1 MVWLARVER
10 TGASLTA
17 ATVRRKLLEVVAVPS
32 LTLRVMTAVP
42 FCWAAGVTVTVRL
55 APLPPNAILAA
66 GTSAGLEE
74 LPVTVR
80 LPAAVSAS
88 PTVKAKVPVDVFSLI
103 VWLMTEETI
112 GALFPDTT
120 TISGHGRL
128 SRPELL

>member
-1 MVWLARVER
+1 
-10 TGASLTA
+10 
-17 ATVRRKLLEVVAVPS
+17 
-32 LTLRVMTAVP
+32 MTAVP

-55 APLPPNAILAA
+55 APLPPNAMLAA

-88 PTVKAKVPVDVFSLI
+88 PTVKAKAPVDVFSLM
-103 VWLMTEETI
+103 VWLRTEETI
-112 GALFPDTT
+112 GELFPDTT